1 MTKNIKPNKSSNII
15 SIETKGTV
23 TVTRKYDSA
32 RYNDARL
39 QACASDLTKSLKNHK
54 AAVNAYIKQAV
65 FKVLSSKNYGEA
77 FDAMYKEIETEY
89 TPEIKR
95 VFVLS
100 IKHFKGQ
107 LPPQSELDALDVYML
122 LTPKKAEKK
131 EEKAHGKGAVLSF
144 IKERIAKLGKSKK
157 DYASEEADAW
167 QVCLKALE
175 DSIKR

>member
-1 MTKNIKPNKSSNII
+1 MTKNAKSNKSSNII
-15 SIETKGTV
+15 AIETKGTV
-23 TVTRKYDSA
+23 TVTRKYDGSK
-32 RYNDARL
+32 YNDERL
-39 QACASDLTKSLKNHK
+39 HTCASDLTKSLKNHK
-54 AAVNAYIKQAV
+54 TAVNAFIKQAV

-122 LTPKKAEKK
+122 LTPKKADKK
-131 EEKAHGKGAVLSF
+131 EKEHGKTAVLAF
-144 IKERIAKLGKSKK
+144 IKERISKLNKSKK
-157 DYASEEADAW
+157 DYAEEESSAW
-167 QVCLKALE
+167 QVCLSALE
-175 DSIKR
+175 DSLKK